1 MRKFYSLLVATLM
14 SVAASADETVSAVLE
29 HTASSHS
36 GSTTAYVSTVDSE
49 AEYFNQSK
57 MNSSTWQGCAYA
69 EFSFEL
75 PANAT
80 VTGAS
85 LVWSATGTDR
95 NAYGVDLMYVTDGT
109 LDYSA
114 TGLGSGTA
122 QVNLTATKI
131 LTQTIT
137 KGSTVTTNAT
147 SDVTDALKAIVEAGK
162 SSVIFKWTN
171 SAGSGNLVG
180 KGSADC
186 TLALSIT
193 YTTAKT
199 SKYFVVRQLDAEHQ
213 VDTVKYTGV
222 IVGQPAYAEG
232 TDLDP
237 FWKDGK
243 KYVHNPSEGDIDFI
257 AIDEDETKNYMYITV
272 SEAPKAAYTIYDNVK
287 SEVITSGE
295 AYVGDD
301 VKYYFPRYLLNEGTL
316 YQSKEAYEFS
326 GTFNA
331 TEGGVEETVVFSP
344 IEEGTDA
351 VFFAE
356 AENIDGVERVED
368 GFTNIRMSNG
378 AAGFANNATI
388 YTFTEPGKYTITSST
403 RSGATSFTV
412 NGEEVYNLSST
423 GTVVVTTSDE
433 FTVTESG
440 TALVATNQTAGKDY
454 FDYVLIR
461 KTGDVNYTEIKAVK
475 DTVVI
480 EKDPSFSLNNIVT
493 ITSSADWSQFEG
505 FNLVKNAKLGI
516 AAAGEGTDKATATY
530 SESSVFDALPTFST
544 IGDYYVYVKIPVTYQ
559 DQSTED
565 AISDTLVVQ
574 VKDVYYLNVEE
585 NLPDTIKY
593 LKGTD
598 EDMKPMLSNYMTA
611 VSDGVL
617 SADMFIANAIEGVTK
632 EDATYAGYGTEEDA
646 KNAMSTPG
654 AYFAYGV
661 VTASYDDKDPLTYT
675 TDTIVIV
682 VSDPNKFEIET
693 VLEYQEIAN
702 NATADEVKD
711 FFAVYTA
718 NTAYF
723 NLYIGVAKAEN
734 DEVDKADLS
743 YDEYNADAFDQ
754 NFDFGTYYIYMRGL
768 AAFENGEEATAKSD
782 TVCLVVS
789 EAVPADVVITD
800 WTFDDNQSPSFS
812 VETGAGSTNQDY
824 SHNAVIGEEYDGNK
838 FLNAWG
844 DNNTNSTL
852 TATITDEDLSEAG
865 QWTLEFDFAGYSGCN
880 KRAGTFSILDPN
892 GQSIMSITDA
902 ADWQN
907 TFSISDGSTIECYP
921 CNRDT
926 RLKND
931 CGNVLTAKYWHH
943 FKLVGNSTGVKMTVS
958 KYDAEGQLGD
968 PIIVKSQVSATNAT
982 PSVFSLKAGSASSFA
997 FDNLT
1002 LYYTTE
1008 EPEASPYVVKYMCG
1022 DEEIKPDANRSDE
1035 AGAEIILSPSDTE
1048 NFTVEG
1054 QKYIYDSDDA
1064 EGKVVSAEEV
1074 VVVTVNFH
1082 KAALV
1087 DYSVYVD
1094 PNESGDYIFVY
1105 GGQNFED
1112 ETIKI
1117 GFPGRFEIDG
1127 VIYEGVKGE
1136 SDDSKGFA
1144 KTVTLGKNN
1153 SFVFTVNETQT
1164 NNVVFF
1170 SEAENIE
1177 GLTLCDNGN
1186 TAIRSS
1192 MGASAYAESEDVTI
1206 ATLPVGVYKIVSV
1219 ACDAAGKNASAVFSY
1234 KAGDEVIFT
1243 QTCGAINWDEQTSE
1257 EFTVTEEGTE
1267 IKLVQGGSEMQ
1278 GIDLVYIIKTGE
1290 YDPTAVDGVA
1300 ENVEGETP
1308 VKFVKNGQLIIATG
1322 NKQFNAAGGQ
1332 LK

>member
-14 SVAASADETVSAVLE
+14 SVAASADETVSAVLV

-36 GSTTAYVSTVDSE
+36 GSTTAYVSTVDYE

-57 MNSSTWQGCAYA
+57 MNASTWQGCAYA

-85 LVWSATGTDR
+85 LTWSATGADR

-114 TGLGSGTA
+114 TGLRSGTA

-131 LTQTIT
+131 LTQNIA

-180 KGSADC
+180 KGSEDC

-243 KYVHNPSEGDIDFI
+243 KYVHVGSGEDIDFI

-295 AYVGDD
+295 AYVGEE
-301 VKYYFPRYLLNEGTL
+301 VYYYFPRYLLNEGTL
-316 YQSKEAYEFS
+316 YQSKEAYEFRDKFIS
-326 GTFNA
+326 
-331 TEGGVEETVVFSP
+331 TEDGVETTLVFSP

-412 NGEEVYNLSST
+412 NGVEVYNLSST
-423 GTVVVTTSDE
+423 GAVVVTTSDE

-461 KTGDVNYTEIKAVK
+461 KTGNVNYTEIKAVK

-480 EKDPSFSLNNIVT
+480 EKGSGFGLNDIVT
-493 ITSSADWSQFEG
+493 ITSSADKSQFSG
-505 FNLVKNAKLGI
+505 MNMFNAKLGI

-530 SESSVFDALPTFST
+530 TEASLLASMPMLRTV
-544 IGDYYVYVKIPVTYQ
+544 GDYYVYAKIPVTYQ

-632 EDATYAGYGTEEDA
+632 ENATYAGYGNEEDA

-682 VSDPNKFEIET
+682 VSDPNQFEIET
-693 VLEYQEIAN
+693 VLEYQEIAD

-718 NTAYF
+718 NTTDL

-743 YDEYNADAFDQ
+743 YDEYSANAFDQ
-754 NFDFGTYYIYMRGL
+754 NFEPGTYYIYMRGL
-768 AAFENGEEATAKSD
+768 AVFENGEEATAKSD

-789 EAVPADVVITD
+789 AVQTEPIVSTHTWDFTHFSETTVANLIADAAASKTEGWSDVEKAADAAADADPTELSKD
-800 WTFDDNQSPSFS
+800 NCFWFDDNAN
-812 VETGAGSTNQDY
+812 V
-824 SHNAVIGEEYDGNK
+824 DGY
-838 FLNAWG
+838 
-844 DNNTNSTL
+844 L
-852 TATITDEDLSEAG
+852 TANGQVIEELEGLVFQNETYNNNRSIAIAVNYASTSLGDYAGGSYLWLGGSNGGFTIKNVKVGTTITMGVESHKLKPA
-865 QWTLEFDFAGYSGCN
+865 
-880 KRAGTFSILDPN
+880 DP
-892 GQSIMSITDA
+892 
-902 ADWQN
+902 
-907 TFSISDGSTIECYP
+907 
-921 CNRDT
+921 R
-926 RLKND
+926 
-931 CGNVLTAKYWHH
+931 
-943 FKLVGNSTGVKMTVS
+943 GVKLSVDGTELKDPEGNDVAVPTV
-958 KYDAEGQLGD
+958 YAEQTW
-968 PIIVKSQVSATNAT
+968 QVPYPASA
-982 PSVFSLKAGSASSFA
+982 LKAKGGALSADA
-997 FDNLT
+997 DD
-1002 LYYTTE
+1002 E
-1008 EPEASPYVVKYMCG
+1008 VV
-1022 DEEIKPDANRSDE
+1022 D
-1035 AGAEIILSPSDTE
+1035 
-1048 NFTVEG
+1048 
-1054 QKYIYDSDDA
+1054 
-1064 EGKVVSAEEV
+1064 
-1074 VVVTVNFH
+1074 VVVTNTKGCHIYF
-1082 KAALV
+1082 
-1087 DYSVYVD
+1087 
-1094 PNESGDYIFVY
+1094 
-1105 GGQNFED
+1105 
-1112 ETIKI
+1112 
-1117 GFPGRFEIDG
+1117 IDAD
-1127 VIYEGVKGE
+1127 IE
-1136 SDDSKGFA
+1136 
-1144 KTVTLGKNN
+1144 
-1153 SFVFTVNETQT
+1153 
-1164 NNVVFF
+1164 
-1170 SEAENIE
+1170 ENA
-1177 GLTLCDNGN
+1177 
-1186 TAIRSS
+1186 TAIE
-1192 MGASAYAESEDVTI
+1192 AVSED
-1206 ATLPVGVYKIVSV
+1206 ASN
-1219 ACDAAGKNASAVFSY
+1219 AGAK
-1234 KAGDEVIFT
+1234 
-1243 QTCGAINWDEQTSE
+1243 
-1257 EFTVTEEGTE
+1257 
-1267 IKLVQGGSEMQ
+1267 
-1278 GIDLVYIIKTGE
+1278 
-1290 YDPTAVDGVA
+1290 
-1300 ENVEGETP
+1300 
-1308 VKFVKNGQLIIATG
+1308 KFVKNGQLIIATG